1 LQGRQT
7 VNIYVI
13 LKNVGFKSVLFIF
26 LTKYLQSML
35 KALTMYLYIIS
46 IFDKKYVQK
55 KQKFY
60 LK

>member
-1 LQGRQT
+1 MQGRQT